1 MVLKQQEPQQ
11 QVHQQGYSLNN
22 RKLNDRGFVK
32 SSKTLIGN
40 KNAAEARTKTH
51 KDTDNFLC
59 HGMMELVKHSN

>member
-11 QVHQQGYSLNN
+11 QVHQQDIPNN

-40 KNAAEARTKTH
+40 KNAAGCYIAFEIP
-51 KDTDNFLC
+51 
-59 HGMMELVKHSN
+59 